1 MTDPNILDPDV
12 PLMQHQESRD
22 SYGRV
27 PNSRDGSRGGSGSGK
42 RVDLSNVDDN
52 IVLEPKGLQLR
63 NETTFNKNIDCERVR
78 TERTVPYRNRTVPY
92 RKRTVPYHT
101 RYVQGRGMETYL
113 PGSVARFGPISQSIF

>member
-1 MTDPNILDPDV
+1 MELNNLDPDV

-52 IVLEPKGLQLR
+52 IVLEPKGKPC
-63 NETTFNKNIDCERVR
+63 FNSRMTLIKTLSDSSLFTVSSEHVDHQDYMPNIGERPKTAVR
-78 TERTVPYRNRTVPY
+78 KGPNMAA
-92 RKRTVPYHT
+92 
-101 RYVQGRGMETYL
+101 QFDDDAADLL
-113 PGSVARFGPISQSIF
+113 PD